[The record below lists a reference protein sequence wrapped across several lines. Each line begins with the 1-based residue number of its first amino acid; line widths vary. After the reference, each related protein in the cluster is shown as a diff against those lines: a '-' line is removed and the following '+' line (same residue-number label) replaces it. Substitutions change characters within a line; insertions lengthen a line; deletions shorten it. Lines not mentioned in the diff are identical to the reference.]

1 MSRIGLSCC
10 SDGVTRGVW
19 WRRLIVVAAFGVLM
33 ACDQGAPYAFRLMI
47 PPYRGQYLPYRF
59 WEERRVFQNFKNC
72 LDERDAQRVGAFHE
86 FELRKLIEE
95 GRLQREQARARY
107 AECVPLR

>member
-1 MSRIGLSCC
+1 M
-10 SDGVTRGVW
+10 W

-59 WEERRVFQNFKNC
+59 WEERRVFENFKNC

-95 GRLQREQARARY
+95 GKLQREQARARY